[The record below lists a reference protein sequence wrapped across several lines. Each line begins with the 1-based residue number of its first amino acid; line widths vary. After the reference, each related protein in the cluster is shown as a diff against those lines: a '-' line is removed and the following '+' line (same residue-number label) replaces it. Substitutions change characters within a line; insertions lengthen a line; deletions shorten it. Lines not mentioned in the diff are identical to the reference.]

1 MAAAMAYGA
10 AIGPALAR
18 CSPNYDRPWNGPNAV
33 AVPEIDGSAGLLAVA
48 AVAAA
53 LLLIWER
60 KRQAKA

>member
-1 MAAAMAYGA
+1 M
-10 AIGPALAR
+10 AR

>member
-1 MAAAMAYGA
+1 MAYGA

-48 AVAAA
+48 AVA
-53 LLLIWER
+53 LLLVWKQKR
-60 KRQAKA
+60 KPKA